1 MTDLFDQ
8 YRSGD
13 PLVIEHP
20 QGSERLMAAFR
31 RHGSGLAFADIGWP
45 VQDSS
50 FPFHLVEGP
59 FRFGDYGWEG
69 APVNGQV
76 VVIRPLASWEGSLQR
91 EWALWQAWCAEHPE
105 WDDAAAQRALAEYAR
120 EIGAD

>member
-1 MTDLFDQ
+1 MTDLFDH

-31 RHGSGLAFADIGWP
+31 RHGSGLVFADSGWP
-45 VQDSS
+45 VQDSW
-50 FPFHLVEGP
+50 FPFHAVKGP

-69 APVNGQV
+69 APADGRV
-76 VVIRPLASWEGSLQR
+76 VVVCSLWSWEGALQQ
-91 EWALWQAWCAEHPE
+91 EWELWQAWCAEHPE

-120 EIGAD
+120 DIGPD